1 MAAHNDLGRIGEDE
15 ALLYLTLKGYRLKHR
30 NWRVDHYEI
39 DIVAEWYDEIVFVEV
54 KTRSNENTALAKDA
68 VDLQKKKNLVEAAR
82 AYLDYYHLRDV
93 AYSFDIITV
102 VGTEV
107 PFKIT
112 HIQNAYTE
120 NKVWQQR
127 HRRREF
133 EV

>member
-1 MAAHNDLGRIGEDE
+1 M
-15 ALLYLTLKGYRLKHR
+15 
-30 NWRVDHYEI
+30 
-39 DIVAEWYDEIVFVEV
+39 
-54 KTRSNENTALAKDA
+54 AKDA

-112 HIQNAYTE
+112 HIKNAYTE
-120 NKVWQQR
+120 NEVWRQR
-127 HRRREF
+127 HHKKEF
-133 EV
+133 EVLILSGFVPIVWQNLWLQRMLLLDRMVCYLGFIIRFLPTLI